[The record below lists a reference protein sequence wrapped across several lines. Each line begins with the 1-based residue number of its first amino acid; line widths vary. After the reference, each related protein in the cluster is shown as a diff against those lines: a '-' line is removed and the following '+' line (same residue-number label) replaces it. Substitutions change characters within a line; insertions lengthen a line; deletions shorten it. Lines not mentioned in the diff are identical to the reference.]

1 MEIAKMDTKGRI
13 KLPKDVWKK
22 YPPGQKFTIEIED
35 GTIVLRPIKKIT
47 VELDDGTVVE
57 ADI

>member
-1 MEIAKMDTKGRI
+1 MIIKMDAKGRI
-13 KLPKDVWKK
+13 KLPKEVWKK
-22 YPPGQKFTIEIED
+22 YPDGQKFTLEFVGRNII
-35 GTIVLRPIKKIT
+35 LKPIKKIT